1 MTTTTIDESRES
13 IQTAE
18 SAPEIIPSEPPP
30 PTTAPVRG
38 PSDRAG
44 RAYSVGLVVAFALGA
59 VSGGSGHSAYMA
71 HGTEVRDWYADLV
84 ESRRGPWDDATA
96 SIPVSSDDPTWG
108 NRDALV
114 TIVQFSDFQCPFCSR
129 VEDTMKKIRDAY
141 GPDSVRIVWKN
152 APLPFHPNA
161 KPAAEAARG
170 VFALAGRRAFW
181 KFHDL
186 AFKNQ
191 QQLSADSYEAWAKE
205 AGLGPKDLAKLKDGL
220 AAHTW
225 AAKVEADTELGTK
238 SGVKGTPAAFVN
250 GVLVSGA
257 QPFDAFKKVIDEQI
271 GKAKAKVAAGT
282 PRASVYAELS
292 QENAKSAPAAKEEDS
307 DPAADT
313 TTVYK
318 VPIAGAPALGLATAP
333 VTIVAFSDYQCPF
346 CKRAE
351 DTLKQV
357 RDAYGDKVRI
367 VWRDAPLPFHPHALP
382 AAKLAREAR
391 AEKGDAAFWQA
402 HDAIFASAPQLE
414 EADLGKIGQDLK
426 LDPKKVAAALA
437 GDSFAKGFAEDKSL
451 GESLQVNGTPAFFI
465 NGRRLVGA
473 QPIDQFKKVIDEELK
488 KAAALKAQGVTDV
501 YAAITKDGKQPGGK

>member
-1 MTTTTIDESRES
+1 MTKLESSPETTI
-13 IQTAE
+13 TP
-18 SAPEIIPSEPPP
+18 SALVPSEPPP
-30 PTTAPVRG
+30 PLTSAVRPQPG
-38 PSDRAG
+38 RHA
-44 RAYSVGLVVAFALGA
+44 RAYSIGLVVAFALGA
-59 VSGGSGHSAYMA
+59 ISGGSGHSAYMA
-71 HGTEVRDWYADLV
+71 HGTEVRDWYADYK
-84 ESRRGPWDDATA
+84 ESRRGPWDDSGA
-96 SIPVSSDDPTWG
+96 SVPVSSDDPSWG
-108 NRDALV
+108 SRDALV

-129 VEDTMKKIRDAY
+129 VEDTMKKVRDTY
-141 GPDSVRIVWKN
+141 GPDAIRIVWKN

-170 VFALAGRRAFW
+170 VFAIAGRRAFW

-191 QQLSADSYEAWAKE
+191 QQLGADSYEAWAKQ
-205 AGLGPKDLAKLKDGL
+205 AGVADRDVAKLKDGL

-238 SGVKGTPAAFVN
+238 SGVRGTPAAFVN

-257 QPFDAFKKVIDEQI
+257 QPFDAFKKVIDEQLE
-271 GKAKAKVAAGT
+271 KAKAKVAAGT
-282 PRASVYAELS
+282 PKASVYSELS
-292 QENAKSAPAAKEEDS
+292 QENAKSAPPPKEEAGE
-307 DPAADT
+307 PAEDT
-313 TTVYK
+313 KTVYK
-318 VPIAGAPALGLATAP
+318 VPLTGAPALGLATAP

-351 DTLKQV
+351 DTIKQV

-402 HDAIFASAPQLE
+402 HDKIFASAPALE
-414 EADLGKIGQDLK
+414 DSDLVHIGEELK

-437 GDSFAKGFAEDKSL
+437 ADSFAKPLADDKNL

-473 QPIDQFKKVIDEELK
+473 QPVDQFKKIIDEELK
-488 KAAALKAQGVTDV
+488 KADALKGQGVIDMYAAL
-501 YAAITKDGKQPGGK
+501 TKDGKQPGTK